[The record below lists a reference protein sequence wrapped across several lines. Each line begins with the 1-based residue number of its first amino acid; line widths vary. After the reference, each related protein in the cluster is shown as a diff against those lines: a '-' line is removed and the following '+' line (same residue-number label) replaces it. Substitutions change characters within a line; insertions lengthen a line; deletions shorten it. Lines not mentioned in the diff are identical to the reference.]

1 VLVLEI
7 TSIVV
12 LPVLALVFYVVWR
25 INPGRFRLS
34 IEGGWKQIK
43 LSIEVDAQDKP
54 KELPLRLTFAQTDMR
69 FLAGS
74 RLTDIQVFSVTFHVS
89 LLCSN
94 SVRTRAAR
102 AMAPI
107 SLGLAV
113 TC

>member
-1 VLVLEI
+1 MAGI
-7 TSIVV
+7 T
-12 LPVLALVFYVVWR
+12 LDPADAAELA
-25 INPGRFRLS
+25 
-34 IEGGWKQIK
+34 
-43 LSIEVDAQDKP
+43 EV
-54 KELPLRLTFAQTDMR
+54 LTFPTQSG
-69 FLAGS
+69 FLS
-74 RLTDIQVFSVTFHVS
+74 NFRVS

>member
-1 VLVLEI
+1 MAS
-7 TSIVV
+7 TG
-12 LPVLALVFYVVWR
+12 PVADVPVTAAKPAKHQSWSPPSREEFMA
-25 INPGRFRLS
+25 RLD
-34 IEGGWKQIK
+34 E
-43 LSIEVDAQDKP
+43 A
-54 KELPLRLTFAQTDMR
+54 
-69 FLAGS
+69 
-74 RLTDIQVFSVTFHVS
+74 LTDAGDRQVRTNLGLQCWTFMDRVWSRRTSAFHALSQSGFLSNFHVS